1 MATLS
6 RIRNK
11 VWGIRFSVGGKQKGV
26 FSLGTE
32 DESLALD
39 IKKSVEKR
47 VVQYEHSLAPQCK
60 DPISWILTGRVVE
73 APPVGVSLLQHIDMY
88 RQHRLTS
95 PIATITKQVE
105 VKRMKYFQEW
115 CVSHHH
121 TSLDNVCLLAYQD
134 YVKQRLNDGNI
145 SPVTA
150 KHLLGVIKSMVVWLY
165 ECEYI
170 DGMPRFMAK
179 YSKISIPQPVATF
192 FTQAEITTLL
202 ANATPFQKLLIFGGL
217 NMGWTNID
225 FATLT
230 YSMVDYNNG
239 VIRRNRNKTDIPQ
252 HARMWKETAAL
263 LKMFGHDASQCSD
276 TPVPYLTLN
285 GDALIISKATADKH
299 IYADRIKNEWMK
311 LLRKCKMK
319 DGKHPLKNLR
329 KSGAQYLLS
338 VAPPHICDLYLAHAN
353 RMLSAYTTRVWDE
366 MFFWTDKMRE
376 HFLTNGV
383 DNAE

>member
-26 FSLGTE
+26 FSLHTE

-47 VVQYEHSLAPQCK
+47 VVQYEHSLAPKCK

-88 RQHRLTS
+88 RQYRLKC

-105 VKRMKYFQEW
+105 VKRMKYFQQW
-115 CVSHHH
+115 CVSNKY
-121 TSLDNVCLLAYQD
+121 TSLDNVCLLAYQT
-134 YVKQRLNDGNI
+134 YVKSRLTTGDI

-192 FTQAEITTLL
+192 FTQDEIRTLL
-202 ANATPFQKLLIFGGL
+202 ANATPFQSLLIFGGL
-217 NMGWTNID
+217 NMGYTNVD

-230 YSMVDYNNG
+230 SAMVDYNDG

-252 HARMWKETAAL
+252 HSKMWKETAEL
-263 LKMFGHDASQCSD
+263 LQMFGHSGSD
-276 TPVPYLTLN
+276 TSIPYLTLN

-329 KSGAQYLLS
+329 KTGAQYLLS

-366 MFFWTDKMRE
+366 MFFWTDKMRDY
-376 HFLTNGV
+376 FLSSGV
-383 DNAE
+383 DIAE